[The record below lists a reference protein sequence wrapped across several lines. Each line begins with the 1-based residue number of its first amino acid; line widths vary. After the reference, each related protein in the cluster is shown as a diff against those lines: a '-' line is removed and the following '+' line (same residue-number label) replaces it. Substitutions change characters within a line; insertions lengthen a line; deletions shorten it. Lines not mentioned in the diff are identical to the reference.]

1 MNLNFIFRSVGVK
14 YLRRFFCVLI
24 VLFVGIGTARAVPA
38 VGDLSLEEQVGQVLF
53 ITLQGKTMDGANLMD
68 LAEVRP
74 GGVILYSAAGNIG
87 TPTEVAAFDREMQRW
102 SLACSGV
109 PLLIGIDQEG
119 GRVARLREGVTL
131 FPGNMALGA
140 TGDASLARSAAYV
153 TGSELRAL
161 GINVNFAPVLDVN
174 VNPENPVIG
183 DRSFGSSPEEVAR
196 FGIAASRGYLAS
208 GVLPVVKHF
217 PGHGDTSVDSHLG
230 LPLVPHDRERLE
242 KVELAPFRAAF
253 DAGIPAVMTAH
264 VRVPALEPE
273 PLPATFSQKIFHDL
287 LRNEMG
293 FDGLV
298 FSDSMGM
305 GAISEGWS
313 AGEAA
318 VLAFRAG
325 ADMLIYGADR
335 DYSREKVR
343 VVRDALVTAVK
354 SGEISRERLEGSVQR
369 ILDVKERL
377 GLFNDPFPKEERL
390 AELASPESLTLARDV
405 ARRSLTVLR
414 GGDRLSLGEEG
425 PFVVLWPEKRT
436 RYLGDLRKYCPALQP
451 LVVPEKLTAEET
463 DALRGELSGQKIL
476 FVGCFD
482 LFRTPGFAAF
492 LRELPAERLVL
503 LSFRSPYDLLQLP
516 DAGGALA
523 FYGNTAVSLEALNDF
538 LGGKFVPT
546 GVLPVELP

>member
-1 MNLNFIFRSVGVK
+1 MALPFRKDVVFLLLG
-14 YLRRFFCVLI
+14 LI
-24 VLFVGIGTARAVPA
+24 ALVCCAGSAAAVPSA
-38 VGDLSLEEQVGQVLF
+38 ADLSLEEQVGQVLC
-53 ITLQGKTMDGANLMD
+53 ITLQGKAVDGANLMD
-68 LAEVRP
+68 LAEIQP
-74 GGVILYSAAGNIG
+74 GGVILYSAVGNIG
-87 TPTEVAAFDREMQRW
+87 TPAEVAAFDREMQRW
-102 SLACSGV
+102 ALACSGV

-140 TGDASLARSAAYV
+140 TGDASLARSAAFV
-153 TGSELRAL
+153 TGRELRAL

-196 FGIAASRGYLAS
+196 FGIAASRGYRES

-253 DAGIPAVMTAH
+253 DAGVPAVMTAH

-287 LRNEMG
+287 LRDEMG
-293 FDGLV
+293 FEGLV

-305 GAISEGWS
+305 GAISKGWA

-318 VLAFRAG
+318 VLAFHAG

-343 VVRDALVTAVK
+343 VVRDALVAAVRN
-354 SGEISRERLEGSVQR
+354 GEISRERLEKSVER
-369 ILDVKERL
+369 ILAAKKSL
-377 GLFNDPFPKEERL
+377 GLFEDPFPREEALSDL
-390 AELASPESLTLARDV
+390 AVPENMELARLIAH
-405 ARRSLTVLR
+405 RSLTVIR
-414 GGDRLSLGEEG
+414 NREKVIPVGGEG
-425 PFVVLWPEKRT
+425 PFAILWPERLE
-436 RYLGDLRKYCPALQP
+436 RYLPSFRECCPLFEP
-451 LVVPEKLTAEET
+451 LVVPRDLSAEREMEI
-463 DALRGELSGQKIL
+463 REELSGKDVI
-476 FVGCFD
+476 FAGCFD
-482 LFRTPGFAAF
+482 LFRDPSLVRLLRGF
-492 LRELPAERLVL
+492 PADKLVL
-503 LSFRSPYDLLQLP
+503 LSFRSPYDLIQVP
-516 DAGGALA
+516 RAGAAIAL
-523 FYGNTAVSLEALNDF
+523 YGNTPVTLEALKDF
-538 LGGKFVPT
+538 LKGEFVPT
-546 GVLPVELP
+546 GTLPVALPTVF

>member
-1 MNLNFIFRSVGVK
+1 MTLS
-14 YLRRFFCVLI
+14 LRKCAALLPFLGLI
-24 VLFVGIGTARAVPA
+24 VLVCCAGSAAAVPSA
-38 VGDLSLEEQVGQVLF
+38 ADLSLEEQVGQVLC
-53 ITLQGKTMDGANLMD
+53 ITLQGKAVDGANLMD
-68 LAEVRP
+68 LAEIQP
-74 GGVILYSAAGNIG
+74 GGVILYSAVGNIG
-87 TPTEVAAFDREMQRW
+87 TPAEVAAFDREMQRW
-102 SLACSGV
+102 ALACSGV

-140 TGDASLARSAAYV
+140 TGDASLARSAALV
-153 TGSELRAL
+153 TGRELRAL

-196 FGIAASRGYLAS
+196 FGIAASRGYRES

-230 LPLVPHDRERLE
+230 LPLVPHGRERLE

-253 DAGIPAVMTAH
+253 DAGVPAVMTAH
-264 VRVPALEPE
+264 VRVPALQPE

-287 LRNEMG
+287 LRDEMG
-293 FDGLV
+293 FEGLV

-343 VVRDALVTAVK
+343 AVRDALVAAVRN
-354 SGEISRERLEGSVQR
+354 GEISRERLEKSVER
-369 ILDVKERL
+369 ILAAKKSL
-377 GLFNDPFPKEERL
+377 GLFEDPFPREEAL
-390 AELASPESLTLARDV
+390 SDLASPESLALAGTI
-405 ARRSLTVLR
+405 ARRSLTVIR
-414 GGDRLSLGEEG
+414 GSDRFPIGEEG
-425 PFVVLWPEKRT
+425 PFVILWPERLEK
-436 RYLGDLRKYCPALQP
+436 YLPSFREGCPLFEP
-451 LVVPEKLTAEET
+451 LVVP
-463 DALRGELSGQKIL
+463 RELSAEREEEMREVLSGRETV
-476 FVGCFD
+476 FAGCFD
-482 LFRTPGFAAF
+482 LFRDPSMRR
-492 LRELPAERLVL
+492 LIRELPAEKLVL
-503 LSFRSPYDLLQLP
+503 LSFRSPYDLKQVP
-516 DAGGALA
+516 RAGAALA
-523 FYGNTAVSLEALNDF
+523 LYGNTPVTLEALNDF
-538 LGGKFVPT
+538 LKGEFVPA
-546 GVLPVELP
+546 GMLPVELPEAGLP